1 MKWSTLLK
9 RGAVYGLV
17 TVAMLAFDVPQKIKD
32 ATGMGS

>member
-17 TVAMLAFDVPQKIKD
+17 TVVMFAFDVPSKIREYI
-32 ATGMGS
+32 G